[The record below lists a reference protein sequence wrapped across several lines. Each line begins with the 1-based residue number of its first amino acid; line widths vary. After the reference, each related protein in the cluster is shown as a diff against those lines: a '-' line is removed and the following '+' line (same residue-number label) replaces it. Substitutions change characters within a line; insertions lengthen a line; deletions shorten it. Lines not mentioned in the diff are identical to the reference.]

1 MNPLISEVVA
11 DFESEEQA
19 ASYDR
24 WLIAKVQASIDDPR
38 PSIPNEQVI
47 AEMSVGLARYIDT
60 RTCVFSSS
68 SVVVVDARTSI
79 DTSEQAKLLNSG
91 AVECLFKPFSE
102 AQLLKAL
109 SAALPLD

>member
-47 AEMSVGLARYIDT
+47 AEMSALMEEKR
-60 RTCVFSSS
+60 R
-68 SVVVVDARTSI
+68 
-79 DTSEQAKLLNSG
+79 KL
-91 AVECLFKPFSE
+91 E
-102 AQLLKAL
+102 AI
-109 SAALPLD
+109 